1 MIVLATSNADKSD
14 SETGCL
20 HLRFHYH
27 FYLCGDSHVEA
38 PLGAEASLVVSCNFS
53 PKEGAE
59 ALPAVSCNVAGCDK
73 RNGERWR
80 FMKRD
85 RSQSMVIRGD
95 RILLVEHQLFG
106 RDFYN
111 LPGGGIEEGET
122 PEQAALRELWE
133 ECNVHGSIMRPLT
146 MEYKPDMESRVFTF
160 LVEIPEEEQPVKGI
174 DPELSE
180 NEQSIIGVKWLRLD
194 EISERDRAY
203 LFGAGLMRVPYFHD
217 EVLLW
222 DGEDI
227 SYPGKKVFS

>member
-1 MIVLATSNADKSD
+1 MLASKVSLSFLSMWRQQSAVPALTKLLRNFRKRR
-14 SETGCL
+14 ET
-20 HLRFHYH
+20 
-27 FYLCGDSHVEA
+27 
-38 PLGAEASLVVSCNFS
+38 
-53 PKEGAE
+53 
-59 ALPAVSCNVAGCDK
+59 
-73 RNGERWR
+73 
-80 FMKRD
+80 MKRD

-122 PEQAALRELWE
+122 PEQAALRELSE
-133 ECNVHGSIMRPLT
+133 ECNVQGTIVRPLT

-160 LVEIPEEEQPVKGI
+160 LVEIPEDASPVKGI
-174 DPELSE
+174 DPELPE
-180 NEQSIIGVKWLRLD
+180 KEQSIVAVKWLRLD

-227 SYPGKKVFS
+227 SYPAKKVFS